1 MFNSQF
7 QFPVLITNNWPRLF
21 FYTFIAVMLTLCL
34 QSFALESFFLLLLG
48 RFNRQC
54 VVDKDKR
61 NQCRFCRLHKCF
73 RAGMKKE
80 GKHFI
85 CIHFP
90 HKCSHFPQSWISDIS
105 WSNKEEGTRESK
117 IDDAIKLALITQGCL
132 VYWMYNLGLDFYDG
146 RSCALHLTFRAYTSF
161 RTVVS

>member
-1 MFNSQF
+1 M
-7 QFPVLITNNWPRLF
+7 VLIRIHIYLF
-21 FYTFIAVMLTLCL
+21 
-34 QSFALESFFLLLLG
+34 LLLG

-85 CIHFP
+85 CILYP
-90 HKCSHFPQSWISDIS
+90 HKYSLFPQFQTDSS
-105 WSNKEEGTRESK
+105 WSNKEEGTQESK
-117 IDDAIKLALITQGCL
+117 MDDAIKLALITQGCL
-132 VYWMYNLGLDFYDG
+132 VYWIYNLGLDFYDG
-146 RSCALHLTFRAYTSF
+146 
-161 RTVVS
+161 

>member
-1 MFNSQF
+1 M
-7 QFPVLITNNWPRLF
+7 
-21 FYTFIAVMLTLCL
+21 IAVLLTCCL
-34 QSFALESFFLLLLG
+34 QSFALLLLG

-80 GKHFI
+80 GKHFYM
-85 CIHFP
+85 HTP
-90 HKCSHFPQSWISDIS
+90 YENSHFPQSWTDIS
-105 WSNKEEGTRESK
+105 WSNKEEGTQVSK

-146 RSCALHLTFRAYTSF
+146 RSCALHLTFRAYTLF